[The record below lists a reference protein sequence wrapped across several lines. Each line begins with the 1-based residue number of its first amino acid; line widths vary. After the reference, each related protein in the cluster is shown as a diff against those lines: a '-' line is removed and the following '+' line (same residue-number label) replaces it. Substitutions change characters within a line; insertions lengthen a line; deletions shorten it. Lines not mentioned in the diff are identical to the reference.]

1 LSATAGISFTDH
13 YGLSVGYLYVK
24 NDSSIPEL
32 EYKRSITSAI
42 LMARF

>member
-13 YGLSVGYLYVK
+13 FGFSAGYVHVK

-32 EYKRSITSAI
+32 EYTRSITSVT
-42 LMARF
+42 LTARY